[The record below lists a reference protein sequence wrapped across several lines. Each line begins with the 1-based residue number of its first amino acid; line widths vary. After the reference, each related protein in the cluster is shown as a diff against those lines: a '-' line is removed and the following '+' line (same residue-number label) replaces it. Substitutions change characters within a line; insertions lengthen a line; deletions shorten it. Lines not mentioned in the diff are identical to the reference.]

1 MQFQNISAVERKI
14 SEINPEA
21 DSKVRVIGT
30 VISKAENSFILDD
43 GKGTVQVFADTK
55 VLEAIAENKVIRVI
69 GRVSPNEKSFDIRA
83 EIIHDMAGL
92 NTKIHDTVQ
101 KLWKEY

>member
-1 MQFQNISAVERKI
+1 MQFQNISAIERKI

-30 VISKAENSFILDD
+30 VVSKAENSFILDD
-43 GKGTVQVFADTK
+43 GQGTVQVFADLK
-55 VLEAIAENKVIRVI
+55 ILEAIAENKIVRVI
-69 GRVSPNEKSFDIRA
+69 GRVSPNESAFDIRA
-83 EIIHDMAGL
+83 EIVHDMAGF